1 MAGSLRVPTAGQH
14 VAAHLFG
21 PGNGDGSRLHEFL
34 VKGLVVP
41 LNSRVALHSGPGHFS
56 SFLVE
61 VQGPGTGISP
71 MVAVFGDL
79 SFPFGADVIQ
89 HALPATN
96 KTPTGRRTAA
106 HPPVAPSKSMLTPA
120 TVLRA

>member
-1 MAGSLRVPTAGQH
+1 MARSLRVPTTGQH
-14 VAAHLFG
+14 VAEHLFR

-34 VKGLVVP
+34 VKGLVLP
-41 LNSRVALHSGPGHFS
+41 LNARVALHSGSGHFS

-61 VQGPGTGISP
+61 DQGPGTGISP

-89 HALPATN
+89 DALPATH
-96 KTPTGRRTAA
+96 RTAPLA
-106 HPPVAPSKSMLTPA
+106 CGREGV
-120 TVLRA
+120 VVEV